1 MPHCSSFVTLA
12 QKLGSFDR
20 DIKNKLKIMSLE
32 VDSAYQTECSMK
44 AIRNGYGLLCAAALL
59 VLLVLQY
66 ATMSCIKNAVFTNV
80 SLRFYEF

>member
-1 MPHCSSFVTLA
+1 
-12 QKLGSFDR
+12 
-20 DIKNKLKIMSLE
+20 MSLE

-80 SLRFYEF
+80 SLRFYEFYEFTSTAEHL

>member
-1 MPHCSSFVTLA
+1 M
-12 QKLGSFDR
+12 
-20 DIKNKLKIMSLE
+20 LE
-32 VDSAYQTECSMK
+32 IDSAHHTECTMK

-80 SLRFYEF
+80 SLRFYEFYEFTSTAEHL